1 MVSGVTIRLSLH
13 STNGAHPVAGL
24 SIQGLGNWRR
34 PLNNKAVRQIEPSL
48 GALRRARE
56 PTFGETRSPRCCAML
71 RGSSRLWRAAAQTRR
86 FCNTPT
92 QGASWEKPAALGV
105 GVLSGSIGSF
115 VGIGGALIMVP
126 LTCSVFG
133 LRQLTANATALF
145 PNVGTCA
152 SSAFA
157 FSSEGDVDWTAA
169 SLVAVSAVA
178 STRVGARLAHRL
190 PERTS
195 KLLFGSAM
203 LVMAPV
209 IAFKQHL
216 RREQPAE
223 PTESVRPGLRVPS
236 LREAGYML
244 GLGCATGLC
253 SGVLGIGAGTMVT
266 VGLALGGPA
275 GWSHKLVLGTAFAA
289 QLPPHAMGAF
299 THWQLGNLRTD
310 LLPWLLAGSTLG
322 AMVASNVAVGV
333 EEEKLRLM
341 FGAYAL
347 WLGGSCLRT
356 GWAMP
361 VVAAIKSAGR

>member
-1 MVSGVTIRLSLH
+1 
-13 STNGAHPVAGL
+13 
-24 SIQGLGNWRR
+24 
-34 PLNNKAVRQIEPSL
+34 
-48 GALRRARE
+48 
-56 PTFGETRSPRCCAML
+56 ML
-71 RGSSRLWRAAAQTRR
+71 RCSRRLQLVAQQSRR
-86 FCNTPT
+86 FCSSG
-92 QGASWEKPAALGV
+92 GATSGAAWEKPAALGV
-105 GVLSGSIGSF
+105 GILSGSIGSF

-126 LTCSVFG
+126 VTCAVFS
-133 LRQLTANATALF
+133 LRQLTANATALL

-152 SSAFA
+152 ASAFA
-157 FSSEGDVDWTAA
+157 FSADGDVDWTAA
-169 SLVAVSAVA
+169 SLVAASAVA
-178 STRVGARLAHRL
+178 STRVGARLAHKL

-203 LVMAPV
+203 LVMGPV

-216 RREQPAE
+216 RREDPSPEPALASPE
-223 PTESVRPGLRVPS
+223 TAKPGLRVPS
-236 LREAGYML
+236 LKEALYML
-244 GLGCATGLC
+244 SLGSVTGLC

-275 GWSHKLVLGTAFAA
+275 EWSHKLVLGTAFAA

-299 THWQLGNLRTD
+299 THWQLGNLRMD
-310 LLPWLLAGSTLG
+310 LLPSLLVGSTTG

-341 FGAYAL
+341 FAAYAL

-361 VVAAIKSAGR
+361 VVAVVKAAAR